1 MRAFCNT
8 IKSDIITL
16 YTASN
21 EQNRLPKA
29 IKEFRSKTRPS
40 NEKKKKKI

>member
-1 MRAFCNT
+1 MRAFCDT

-16 YTASN
+16 YMASN
-21 EQNRLPKA
+21 EQNRLAKS
-29 IKEFRSKTRPS
+29 IKEFRSKTIPS